1 MNKIKMYN
9 TNLTTMDADL
19 FKQIKILAAKL
30 GKDQNEVMEEAAQ
43 DLIKKYEHR
52 DSSPHGRSLPNANL
66 DELSKIEMLGEN
78 PLFLPF
84 L

>member
-1 MNKIKMYN
+1 MYN

>member
-1 MNKIKMYN
+1 MKKIKIFN
-9 TNLTTMDADL
+9 TNLTTIDAEL
-19 FKQIKILAAKL
+19 FRQIKNLSAKL
-30 GKDQNEVMEEAAQ
+30 NKDKNELLEEAAQ